1 MKPKFQTLILNLQ
14 PKFNTLNS
22 KLKPYIQNLSP
33 PLFSLTTLHLLF
45 FFFNCSSET
54 KHLDQTPRPH
64 HVRLKK
70 SKALISET

>member
-33 PLFSLTTLHLLF
+33 LLFSLTTLHLYTWIR
-45 FFFNCSSET
+45 CRDHT
-54 KHLDQTPRPH
+54 MY
-64 HVRLKK
+64 V
-70 SKALISET
+70 